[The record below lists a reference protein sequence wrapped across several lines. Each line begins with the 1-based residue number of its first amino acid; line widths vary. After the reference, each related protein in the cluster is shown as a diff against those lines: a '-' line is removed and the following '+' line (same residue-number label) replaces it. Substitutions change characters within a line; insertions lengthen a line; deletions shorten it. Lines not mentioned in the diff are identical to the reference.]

1 MKAFRT
7 LSKRIARH
15 SSGNFTSDLQ
25 SSPELAK
32 IPTFRL
38 IDNSGALIDKSL
50 KFDDEEIATYKRILQ
65 KMIEMEVIDDILNKS
80 QRQGRI
86 SFYMTSL
93 GETGAILGS
102 AAALSPEDMLMT
114 QYREMSALYWRGYTL
129 KEITDNCVSNGK
141 DQNKSRQ
148 MPIHFS
154 CSRLNFFSISSPL
167 GTQLP
172 QAAGFGYGLRTKNE
186 KKIVAA
192 YFGEGSA
199 SEGDFYAA
207 INFAQTLK
215 SQTLFFC
222 RNNFYAISTPVS
234 EQTSGDNILP
244 KALSFG
250 MKANRVDGNDP
261 VAVYRLVKHLREYI
275 ISEQKPAFVEAMT
288 YRVGNHSTSDDS
300 SYYRKQEEIENWRK
314 TNNPITRLSGFLEKQ
329 GAIDKQF
336 FADIDAIKDKVR
348 KEISDCLRDSL
359 NEKYPPINSLFEDV
373 FAEMPKHLQAQR
385 DELNAHI
392 ARHRK
397 QYEAEFELLKY
408 AEK

>member
-1 MKAFRT
+1 MKAFQN
-7 LSKRIARH
+7 LSKRIARPF
-15 SSGNFTSDLQ
+15 SGNYTSNLQ
-25 SSPELAK
+25 SNPEIGQ
-32 IPTFRL
+32 IPVFRL
-38 IDNSGALIDKSL
+38 IDNSGGLLDKSL
-50 KFDDEEIATYKRILQ
+50 KFDDDEIGTYRRILQ
-65 KMIEMEVIDDILNKS
+65 KMVEMEVIDDILNKS

-86 SFYMTSL
+86 SFYMTST

-102 AAALSPEDMLMT
+102 VAALSPEDMLMT

-129 KEITDNCVSNGK
+129 KEITDNCVSNVK

-172 QAAGFGYGLRTKNE
+172 QAAGYGYGLRTKNE
-186 KKIVAA
+186 KKIVAT

-250 MKANRVDGNDP
+250 MKAQRVDGNDP

-275 ISEQKPAFVEAMT
+275 TTEQKPAFVEAMT

-300 SYYRKQEEIENWRK
+300 SYYRKNEEIEHWRK
-314 TNNPITRLSGFLEKQ
+314 NNNPITRLTGFLEQQ
-329 GAIDKQF
+329 GAIDKTF
-336 FADIDAIKDKVR
+336 IADLENIKDKIR
-348 KEISDCLRDSL
+348 KEVSDCLRDSL
-359 NEKYPPINSLFEDV
+359 NEQYPSINSLFEDV
-373 FAEMPKHLQAQR
+373 YAEMPKHLRSQR

-397 QYEAEFELLKY
+397 QYEAEFDLLKY

>member
-1 MKAFRT
+1 MKSFRT
-7 LSKRIARH
+7 LSRRIARR
-15 SSGNFTSDLQ
+15 SSCNFTADIQ
-25 SSPELAK
+25 ARPELAK
-32 IPTFRL
+32 IPTLRL
-38 IDNSGALIDKSL
+38 IDNSGTLINKSL
-50 KFDDEEIATYKRILQ
+50 KFDDQEIDTYKRILQ

-114 QYREMSALYWRGYTL
+114 QYREMAALYWRGYTL
-129 KEITDNCVSNGK
+129 KEITNNCVSNGK
-141 DQNKSRQ
+141 DQNKGRQ

-186 KKIVAA
+186 KKVVAT

-207 INFAQTLK
+207 INFAATLK

-244 KALSFG
+244 KARSFG
-250 MKANRVDGNDP
+250 MNARRVDGNDP
-261 VAVYRLVKHLREYI
+261 VAVYRLVKELREYI
-275 ISEQKPAFVEAMT
+275 IAEQRPAFVEAMT

-314 TNNPITRLSGFLEKQ
+314 TNNPISRLSGFLEQQ

-336 FADIDAIKDKVR
+336 FVDMETVKDKIR
-348 KEISDCLRDSL
+348 KEVSDCLRESL
-359 NEKYPPINSLFEDV
+359 NEQYPSIDSLFEDV
-373 FAEMPKHLQAQR
+373 FAEVPKHLKAQR

-397 QYEAEFELLKY
+397 QYEAEFELLRY
-408 AEK
+408 GEK